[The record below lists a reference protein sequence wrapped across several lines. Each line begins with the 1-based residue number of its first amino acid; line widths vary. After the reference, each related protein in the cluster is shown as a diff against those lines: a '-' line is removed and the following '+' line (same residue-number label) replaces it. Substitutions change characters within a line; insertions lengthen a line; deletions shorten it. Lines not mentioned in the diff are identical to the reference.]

1 MSIAE
6 QIMRGTQQQEKSW
19 SVLSENLGR
28 LGQQVGQQL
37 AMREYQKQ
45 AAEALPAMQA
55 AYKSAMDD
63 VVAGEVTQGY
73 KKFMDAQFQ
82 FGASQNPFI
91 AQANE
96 AAGTIFQNASTMYEK
111 QQQRNAQYG
120 GGVGG
125 GVGGGRGPSLL
136 DMYSGNVTEDVD
148 GGGLPTNGGFDASV
162 GGEGANL
169 IAEDLGTGFGAG
181 TTGNFAF
188 QMEGYQRPSK
198 EIETTANK
206 EFDQYSSGDAAS
218 QESYRTSVM
227 SPQAPKGTEF
237 VEQPGLNRF
246 KGFEQVTGI
255 FVPKEK
261 TIDFPN
267 YSVRKDGRGAISET
281 LTFNKKSIND
291 EQRKK
296 STELAYTDLPT
307 AIGRISANQEIEKY
321 FLENKVEDLDIGS
334 EKDDLGEVSYYI
346 GVRGDKESRIPIE
359 QDDYISATVIRR
371 LPSTSKTFG
380 APLAITQAKEEAA
393 PAPAAAGG
401 LPAVQAQAPAA
412 PSALEIP
419 EEAAGLQQIV
429 TQGQAAKAGEQA
441 KVTEKRIK
449 DIDAEIKRLSSPYIQ
464 GTRREGGMTIAGYA
478 APVSSRSR
486 SKTADE
492 AESDIKKIT
501 KLKSEKELLS
511 AKSEGRVFNTVE
523 EAKASKKKFP
533 SGTTIY
539 IGGKPAKVK

>member
-1 MSIAE
+1 MIN
-6 QIMRGTQQQEKSW
+6 QGTDRQAKSW

-111 QQQRNAQYG
+111 QQQRQAQYG
-120 GGVGG
+120 GGGG
-125 GVGGGRGPSLL
+125 MGGGRGASLL
-136 DMYSGNVTEDVD
+136 DMYSGGDQLDVD
-148 GGGLPTNGGFDASV
+148 GGELPIDGGFDASV

-188 QMEGYQRPSK
+188 QLPEYQRPSK

-227 SPQAPKGTEF
+227 SPQVPKGTEF

-261 TIDFPN
+261 AIDFPN
-267 YSVRKDGRGAISET
+267 YSVRKDGKGAISET
-281 LTFNKKSIND
+281 LTFNKKTINE

-296 STELAYTDLPT
+296 STELAYNDLPT
-307 AIGRISANQEIEKY
+307 AIGRISSNQALEKY
-321 FLENKVEDLDIGS
+321 FIENKVEDLDIGS

-346 GVRGDKESRIPIE
+346 GVRGDKESRMPIE
-359 QDDYISATVIRR
+359 QDDYISATVIRK

-380 APLAITQAKEEAA
+380 APLAITQVKEQVALAA
-393 PAPAAAGG
+393 AQPAAGEKKERFPEKKTAVPSPTPVATPSPEAGI
-401 LPAVQAQAPAA
+401 PAVNMQT
-412 PSALEIP
+412 LTP
-419 EEAAGLQQIV
+419 EERERIMSERIRAGL
-429 TQGQAAKAGEQA
+429 KAGAGAVMRGGEA
-441 KVTEKRIK
+441 I
-449 DIDAEIKRLSSPYIQ
+449 LQ
-464 GTRREGGMTIAGYA
+464 GARAIR
-478 APVSSRSR
+478 
-486 SKTADE
+486 
-492 AESDIKKIT
+492 
-501 KLKSEKELLS
+501 
-511 AKSEGRVFNTVE
+511 
-523 EAKASKKKFP
+523 
-533 SGTTIY
+533 
-539 IGGKPAKVK
+539 

>member
-6 QIMRGTQQQEKSW
+6 QIMMGTQQQEKSW
-19 SVLSENLGR
+19 SVLSENLSR

-111 QQQRNAQYG
+111 QQQRKAQYG
-120 GGVGG
+120 GE
-125 GVGGGRGPSLL
+125 VGGGRGASLL
-136 DMYSGNVTEDVD
+136 DMYSGGDQLDVD
-148 GGGLPTNGGFDASV
+148 GGELPVNGGFDASV

-281 LTFNKKSIND
+281 LTFNKKSINE

-307 AIGRISANQEIEKY
+307 AIGRISANQAIEKY

-380 APLAITQAKEEAA
+380 APLAITQTKEEAA
-393 PAPAAAGG
+393 PAAAGG
-401 LPAVQAQAPAA
+401 AKKLSLEEIARDGAAPAATPTAQPTADPAAPAA
-412 PSALEIP
+412 PVLSEGNPFAKLAKADFETAKTVKAVQEKMATEARRITETREAKKELEKVNQEIARLNEP
-419 EEAAGLQQIV
+419 RKGASPLMAGL
-429 TQGQAAKAGEQA
+429 K
-441 KVTEKRIK
+441 
-449 DIDAEIKRLSSPYIQ
+449 LS
-464 GTRREGGMTIAGYA
+464 
-478 APVSSRSR
+478 
-486 SKTADE
+486 
-492 AESDIKKIT
+492 
-501 KLKSEKELLS
+501 
-511 AKSEGRVFNTVE
+511 
-523 EAKASKKKFP
+523 EAKATEKAIEWEKLNTKKKQLERLL
-533 SGTTIY
+533 SSR
-539 IGGKPAKVK
+539 

>member
-6 QIMRGTQQQEKSW
+6 MITQGTKQQSQNW

-55 AYKSAMDD
+55 AYRSAMDD
-63 VVAGEVTQGY
+63 VSRGSVSEGY
-73 KKFMDAQFQ
+73 RKFMDAQFQ
-82 FGASQNPFI
+82 FGGSQNPFI
-91 AQANE
+91 SNQNKLVSE
-96 AAGTIFQNASTMYEK
+96 IFMEGAAAYEK
-111 QQQRNAQYG
+111 QQQRKAQYG
-120 GGVGG
+120 GG
-125 GVGGGRGPSLL
+125 GVGGGRGASLL
-136 DMYSGNVTEDVD
+136 DMYSGGDQLDVD
-148 GGGLPTNGGFDASV
+148 GGELPIDGGFDASV

-227 SPQAPKGTEF
+227 SPQVPKGTEF

-261 TIDFPN
+261 AIDFPN
-267 YSVRKDGRGAISET
+267 YSVRKDGKGAISET
-281 LTFNKKSIND
+281 LTFNKKTINE

-296 STELAYTDLPT
+296 STELAYNDLPT
-307 AIGRISANQEIEKY
+307 AIGRISSNQALEKY
-321 FLENKVEDLDIGS
+321 FIENKVEDLDIGS

-346 GVRGDKESRIPIE
+346 GVRGDKESRMPIE
-359 QDDYISATVIRR
+359 QDDYISATVIRK
-371 LPSTSKTFG
+371 LPSTSRTFG
-380 APLAITQAKEEAA
+380 APLAITQVKEQVA
-393 PAPAAAGG
+393 PAATAPAAGG
-401 LPAVQAQAPAA
+401 LPAVQAQAPAPAA
-412 PSALEIP
+412 PEIP

-429 TQGQAAKAGEQA
+429 AQGQAAKAGEQA
-441 KVTEKRIK
+441 KDTEKRIK
-449 DIDAEIKRLSSPYIQ
+449 DIDAEIKQRSSPYIQ
-464 GTRREGGMTIAGYA
+464 GSRIGGGMLPGGYTAG
-478 APVSSRSR
+478 VSSGGR
-486 SKTADE
+486 SKTPEEAQAD
-492 AESDIKKIT
+492 IQKIT
-501 KLKSEKELLS
+501 KLKAEKELLS